1 MHTSSGFPADFPMS
15 LYLLTQAVVMLLA
28 GLFLTWAG
36 TEGCIY
42 FFYIFFLC
50 RVIRTTAYLLYSL
63 HVNSCLYYWASAYEG
78 LGSTTWVYDG
88 EGNRYK
94 PRLRSPCSTAHC
106 DEWEQERRWL
116 DAAGFIKISEERT
129 GETQEKMWHQRE

>member
-1 MHTSSGFPADFPMS
+1 MS
-15 LYLLTQAVVMLLA
+15 LYLVTQAVVMLLA

-42 FFYIFFLC
+42 FFYIFFFLC

-94 PRLRSPCSTAHC
+94 PRLRSLCSTAHC
-106 DEWEQERRWL
+106 DE
-116 DAAGFIKISEERT
+116 
-129 GETQEKMWHQRE
+129 